1 MVIKSHFHL
10 MAHLMV
16 NTNAS
21 VRIATNIAHVAFL
34 GSLDKTMGKD
44 LGREREISLSIFFKT
59 SDYFLNSYVQR
70 KNSKKADE
78 SFSYNLPLETYM
90 LIL

>member
-1 MVIKSHFHL
+1 
-10 MAHLMV
+10 MAHWMV

-21 VRIATNIAHVAFL
+21 VRIATNIAQVAFL
-34 GSLDKTMGKD
+34 GSLDKTTGKD

-59 SDYFLNSYVQR
+59 SDYFLNLYVQR